1 MHHELGGRD
10 LRRLRDYAMA
20 DEEDDASNQ
29 SLNFSEDL
37 EDLKVIGSGV
47 VAVDVDAVIGILTL
61 QTQVGKYDYLI
72 DQAVANIV
80 VQQLREYIRGESD
93 KLQDI

>member
-1 MHHELGGRD
+1 MGGGD
-10 LRRLRDYAMA
+10 LKRLLNCSMT
-20 DEEDDASNQ
+20 DEEDDASNP

-37 EDLKVIGSGV
+37 EDLKVIGSRV
-47 VAVDVDAVIGILTL
+47 VAVDDNAAVGILTL
-61 QTQVGKYDYLI
+61 QTQVGKYDFLM
-72 DQAVANIV
+72 VANIV